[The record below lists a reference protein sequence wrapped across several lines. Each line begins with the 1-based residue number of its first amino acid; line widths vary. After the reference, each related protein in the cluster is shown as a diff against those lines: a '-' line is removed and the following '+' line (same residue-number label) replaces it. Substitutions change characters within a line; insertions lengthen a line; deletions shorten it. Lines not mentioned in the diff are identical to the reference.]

1 MAFACGPETP
11 ADSGSGVPFVVQKDL
26 WCEKKTVKVDT
37 FPHCEG
43 KQRKLRKMWKST
55 IVLLVVCGLSAV
67 SATQKLQERYNWK
80 QLDFVFPNQRLKQ
93 QALASGDYVPT
104 NGLPVG
110 IERWENKL
118 FVSVPRWKDGNYRGF

>member
-1 MAFACGPETP
+1 MRQFVTVLALAGLCAMAG
-11 ADSGSGVPFVVQKDL
+11 
-26 WCEKKTVKVDT
+26 
-37 FPHCEG
+37 
-43 KQRKLRKMWKST
+43 
-55 IVLLVVCGLSAV
+55 AV
-67 SATQKLQERYNWK
+67 SKLQERYNWK

-118 FVSVPRWKDGNYRGF
+118 FVSVPRWKDGKYRQNRVQITFVQVKKQKPKK